1 MRLFRLNQMTDC
13 FRKLLR
19 RKTRKKKIKGNRK
32 KWVKKIFSDF
42 DVSEHQVVPNWC
54 RIERFLTLCWVRIFW
69 RTLFF
74 RKNSAIWTQRKNFFF
89 RWNFYRHLRKLLIQK
104 VKNVRSL
111 IHFFKV
117 PNPSKR
123 RKQRNTTPRP
133 IRASVK
139 ITVKRLL
146 CFVLVIF

>member
-1 MRLFRLNQMTDC
+1 MFLLFYFLS
-13 FRKLLR
+13 LLDLLYLYPQ
-19 RKTRKKKIKGNRK
+19 KN
-32 KWVKKIFSDF
+32 IFSIPTF
-42 DVSEHQVVPNWC
+42 SLTFGPIFSE
-54 RIERFLTLCWVRIFW
+54 ERFLTLCWVRIFW

-104 VKNVRSL
+104 VKNFRSH

-123 RKQRNTTPRP
+123 RKERNNTPRP

-139 ITVKRLL
+139 ITLKRLFW
-146 CFVLVIF
+146 FVLVIF